1 MSTQDTNSLVDEC
14 AYEFSD
20 WIVQLNA
27 VAASN
32 GNVGYV
38 QTGNEDSW
46 RGYFDDGR
54 SPEDAYQEDC
64 SYD

>member
-1 MSTQDTNSLVDEC
+1 MSNRLIDEC
-14 AYEFSD
+14 AAEFAD
-20 WIVQLNA
+20 WIKNLNV
-27 VAASN
+27 VAAGY

-38 QTGNEDSW
+38 QPGNEDSW
-46 RGYFDDGR
+46 RGYFDDGY